1 MITLNIQSSL
11 FTASVYT
18 GTTEHIKIGAR
29 KHRAIALCCTITVAL
44 QTQAP
49 CHQNSPK
56 LSLSTSPLSFDAHGP
71 RNPRE
76 YPQIPYISRNCIIVV
91 HVCRSYSTGLSSFK
105 FLWWAPYIKRIFSAR
120 VRIGR
125 SRSSKVIDL
134 GRVCDFLLVRHSN
147 LGPTVHRFKNIAGFL
162 HTLFHP
168 NFGVFPL
175 DQMAAVGVNPST
187 YIP

>member
-1 MITLNIQSSL
+1 VLLLFVALSRSRCRLKHRVTKIAQSCRYRQAHCRLTPTARGTPANIRKYL
-11 FTASVYT
+11 IFLETASLLYMFAVHIVRVY
-18 GTTEHIKIGAR
+18 H
-29 KHRAIALCCTITVAL
+29 HS
-44 QTQAP
+44 
-49 CHQNSPK
+49 N
-56 LSLSTSPLSFDAHGP
+56 FYD
-71 RNPRE
+71 
-76 YPQIPYISRNCIIVV
+76 
-91 HVCRSYSTGLSSFK
+91 GLR
-105 FLWWAPYIKRIFSAR
+105 IKRIFFAR

-147 LGPTVHRFKNIAGFL
+147 LGPTVHRLKNIAGFL

-168 NFGVFPL
+168 NFGLFPL